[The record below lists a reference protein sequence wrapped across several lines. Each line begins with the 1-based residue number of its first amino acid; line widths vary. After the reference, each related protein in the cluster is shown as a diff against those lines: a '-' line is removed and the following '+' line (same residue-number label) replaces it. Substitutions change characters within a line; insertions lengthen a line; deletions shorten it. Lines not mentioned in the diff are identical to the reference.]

1 MNDIET
7 ALFLIACPYSIIS
20 KVFIFVAP
28 KLLIFLEFL
37 MQFLAISRNFHR
49 KKFEENLEKL
59 VLLILKASKFMVT
72 GRYEILLGKF

>member
-1 MNDIET
+1 
-7 ALFLIACPYSIIS
+7 
-20 KVFIFVAP
+20 
-28 KLLIFLEFL
+28 

-59 VLLILKASKFMVT
+59 VLLILKASKFMVA